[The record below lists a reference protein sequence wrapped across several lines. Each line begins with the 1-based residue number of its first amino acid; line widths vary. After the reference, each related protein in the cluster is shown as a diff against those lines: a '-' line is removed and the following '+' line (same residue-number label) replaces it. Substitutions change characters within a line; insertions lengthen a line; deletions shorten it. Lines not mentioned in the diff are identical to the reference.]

1 MKRVIPVAAVLLC
14 SLSAFAQPTDAI
26 QSWTAPPYWMP
37 PAVSPGDG
45 DESGRSAPAAGR
57 HALVASPSAL
67 PFFAVTPCRVA
78 DTRGYGFTGAYGP
91 PFMAGGVPRNF
102 TITGQCGIPA
112 AAQAVSF
119 NFTVTNTA
127 GPGFLLVFPQGGLQ
141 PNVSTLNYLASQT
154 IANAAIVPLG
164 TGGGLGGLT
173 AIPGVSG
180 FDLIVDVNGYYSPL
194 GVVNSLNGQ
203 AGDLTL
209 AAGANVS
216 ITPSA
221 NTLTIA
227 SNAGPG
233 GLLPTGTSGQ
243 TLRHSG
249 AAWVANSALTSDG
262 TNVALT
268 GALGLPMAVRVT
280 SGAAGSAGSGPF
292 LHNFGYGNTFVGLNA
307 GNFTMTGGNNTAS
320 GFEALYSNTT
330 GGHNTASGDQALF
343 WNTTGGGNTAT
354 GDNALSHNTTGFNNT
369 ASGFQALI
377 NNTTGSSNTA
387 SGVQAL
393 YSDTTGRNNTASGFQ
408 ALYSNTTGG
417 GNTASGVNALALN
430 TTGGSNTATG
440 FQALFSNTTRS
451 YTTASGR
458 QALYSNTTGGGNT
471 ASGDNALAFNT
482 TGGSNTAIG
491 FQALINTTGSNNTA
505 IGRAAGLN
513 LTTGINNIA
522 IGLNAGLN
530 LATGINNIDI
540 GNTGAGESNTIRIG
554 TGQTATFIA
563 GINGATSAGGVA
575 VFVNGSGQL
584 VTTTSSRRF
593 KEDIREIAE

>member
-154 IANAAIVPLG
+154 IANAAVVPLG

-180 FDLIVDVNGYYSPL
+180 FDLIIDVNGYYSPL
-194 GVVNSLNGQ
+194 GVVNSLNTL
-203 AGDLTL
+203 AGDVTL

-216 ITPSA
+216 VTPSG

-227 SNAGPG
+227 
-233 GLLPTGTSGQ
+233 
-243 TLRHSG
+243 
-249 AAWVANSALTSDG
+249 AA
-262 TNVALT
+262 
-268 GALGLPMAVRVT
+268 
-280 SGAAGSAGSGPF
+280 
-292 LHNFGYGNTFVGLNA
+292 
-307 GNFTMTGGNNTAS
+307 
-320 GFEALYSNTT
+320 
-330 GGHNTASGDQALF
+330 
-343 WNTTGGGNTAT
+343 
-354 GDNALSHNTTGFNNT
+354 
-369 ASGFQALI
+369 
-377 NNTTGSSNTA
+377 
-387 SGVQAL
+387 
-393 YSDTTGRNNTASGFQ
+393 
-408 ALYSNTTGG
+408 
-417 GNTASGVNALALN
+417 
-430 TTGGSNTATG
+430 
-440 FQALFSNTTRS
+440 
-451 YTTASGR
+451 
-458 QALYSNTTGGGNT
+458 
-471 ASGDNALAFNT
+471 
-482 TGGSNTAIG
+482 
-491 FQALINTTGSNNTA
+491 
-505 IGRAAGLN
+505 
-513 LTTGINNIA
+513 
-522 IGLNAGLN
+522 
-530 LATGINNIDI
+530 
-540 GNTGAGESNTIRIG
+540 
-554 TGQTATFIA
+554 
-563 GINGATSAGGVA
+563 SAGGTLTGITAGTGISVTGSA
-575 VFVNGSGQL
+575 PSPTGLIPPSGILADRIASAQGVKGVNGVKDL
-584 VTTTSSRRF
+584 VTLQGTGDVSVLTAGSTITIGPPSRPTRHLSP
-593 KEDIREIAE
+593 